1 MNVSTTENFFF
12 YFQDIWPWFW
22 YHFRVTFQKPSPW
35 PGLWFPLLLQRTNG
49 SKVLR
54 RLSLLRNS
62 PDQICWHAKKSSFM
76 HDIHLLIKKLT
87 KKVAAP
93 LHIKW
98 RNFPSGFNELLRK
111 YCWFW
116 DAKGLQLHWDWGH
129 FLELKSRIISPI
141 IPYKYIS

>member
-87 KKVAAP
+87 KKSSSP
-93 LHIKW
+93 LAYKMKEFSIRIQWAIEKI
-98 RNFPSGFNELLRK
+98 LLILRCK
-111 YCWFW
+111 RFTCIGIGVIFLSWK
-116 DAKGLQLHWDWGH
+116 AGL
-129 FLELKSRIISPI
+129 
-141 IPYKYIS
+141 